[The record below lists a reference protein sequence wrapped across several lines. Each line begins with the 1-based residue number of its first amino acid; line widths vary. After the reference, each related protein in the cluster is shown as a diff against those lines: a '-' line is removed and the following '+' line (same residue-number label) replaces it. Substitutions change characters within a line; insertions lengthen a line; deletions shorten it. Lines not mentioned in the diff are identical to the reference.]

1 MSIPQI
7 EEPCQKMTGLTD
19 YEISTARRRIIET
32 WPLATDL
39 QQEFVENVKPF
50 VKTGDLLLLERWT
63 TWRWSYETK
72 WNSHRV
78 IEVDVAAGASTERLR
93 ELFDEF
99 ETLWHTDLEI
109 DHFEAGETY
118 SLEPRGTVKKA
129 EWEWRTLADAYKP
142 KPPREYVI
150 ENLLPLPSLTVIFG
164 NPGDLKTMLSQD
176 LCLCVA
182 AGKPWLEGLPGQDE
196 VKAFACQQAPVLWVD
211 VDNGLDRTE
220 RRFAAL
226 GRALGISEDAP
237 LAYISFPTPPFV
249 ASSKKSIDRIVEA
262 ATATG
267 AKLIVIDYLGA
278 ISGGADENSSE
289 MVAVMSGLRWIAE
302 MTGTAI
308 IVIHHRT
315 KANKSRAGHSLRGHS
330 SIEGAVDLALLI
342 EREEGA
348 DSITIKSTKTRDAPV
363 EPFEALWT
371 YESDERDLAK
381 GRFFGLG
388 IAETEADSD
397 RRQARE
403 AILEVLEEAPGL
415 SQRKLVSEVREIT
428 NLGKGIVIFAVKQ
441 LVKENRVDRG
451 EREGR
456 GGGFSYTLP

>member
-1 MSIPQI
+1 
-7 EEPCQKMTGLTD
+7 MTDLTD
-19 YEISTARRRIIET
+19 YEIGVARRRMVET

-39 QQEFVENVKPF
+39 QKEFVEQVRPF

-63 TWRWSYETK
+63 TWRWSYDPK
-72 WNSHRV
+72 WDSHRV
-78 IEVDVAAGASTERLR
+78 VEVDVAAGASTERLR

-109 DHFEAGETY
+109 ERFEHGETY
-118 SLEPRGTVKKA
+118 SLEPKSQGPAKA

-182 AGKPWLEGLPGQDE
+182 AGKPWLEGLPDQDE
-196 VKAFACQQAPVLWVD
+196 IKAFTCQQAPVLWVD

-226 GRALGISEDAP
+226 GKALGISEAAP

-262 ATATG
+262 ATTTG
-267 AKLIVIDYLGA
+267 ARLIVIDYLGA

-302 MTGTAI
+302 MTGAAVV
-308 IVIHHRT
+308 VIHHKT

-348 DSITIKSTKTRDAPV
+348 DSITVKSTKTRDAPV

-371 YESDERDLAK
+371 YESDGRDLVK

-388 IAETEADSD
+388 VAETEADSD

-403 AILEVLEEAPGL
+403 AILEVLGETPGL

-428 NLGKGIVIFAVKQ
+428 DLGKGIVIFAVKQ
-441 LVKENRVDRG
+441 LVKEGQVIRG